1 MIHPAFDR
9 LLSAREIAR
18 AQGFPDMLQL
28 SGTASNKY
36 RQAGNAVPCPM
47 ARALGFEIARV
58 IAPSEEEAL
67 TFGWG

>member
-1 MIHPAFDR
+1 
-9 LLSAREIAR
+9 
-18 AQGFPDMLQL
+18 MLQL